1 MNRMTALI
9 ALPALIFFGACD
21 QLGGFEDILGTGDTS
36 TSTPGTTIDPLIAG
50 IDFGCDTGNPDQWW
64 YDVVNEGWSGGV
76 TLDIFETGAW
86 TGSGSSAGNANDVW
100 DESHELTNIEFAED
114 GSSDRWGIS
123 LNDVETPGQ
132 QVSGST
138 TLFGCAW
145 NDGGSLA
152 FMVTMRDEN
161 NNQADCAIFGF
172 ESEQYFNGLQNN
184 SCICFENDSNCSN

>member
-1 MNRMTALI
+1 MNRLTALI
-9 ALPALIFFGACD
+9 ALPVLFLGACD
-21 QLGGFEDILGTGDTS
+21 QLGGFEDILGPGDT
-36 TSTPGTTIDPLIAG
+36 GNDDFVVVDPLIAA

-64 YDVVNEGWSGGV
+64 YDVVNQGWAGGV

-86 TGSGSSAGNANDVW
+86 TGSANSAGNASSVW
-100 DESHELTNIEFAED
+100 DETHELENIEFAAD

-132 QVSGST
+132 QISGST

-152 FMVTMRDEN
+152 FMMTMRDEN
-161 NNQADCAIFGF
+161 GRFADCAIFGH
-172 ESEQYFNGLQNN
+172 ESEQYFNGLQGND
-184 SCICFENDSNCSN
+184 CLCFENDQNCSN